1 MTGPH
6 HLGSQAFRDDYGLRY
21 AYVAGAMVKGIASEA
36 LVARVARTG
45 ALAFYGAGGVR
56 MEKVEAAV
64 REIRTLL
71 PDGEAFGVNLLAH
84 HGAPE
89 AESDFVNL
97 LLRLDVRNIEA
108 SAYIQV
114 TPALVKFRLSG
125 ARSGPR
131 GAVAQHRIMG
141 KLSRPEVA
149 RQFLA
154 PAPQAMVA
162 QLLQEGQ
169 LTAEEAA
176 CAAQLPLASDI
187 CVEADSGGHT
197 DMGAMA
203 VLLPSILRLRDAAQ
217 AQHRFDAPTRVGAGG
232 GVGAP
237 EQAAA
242 AFLMGADFIV
252 TGSINQC
259 TVEAGTSEAV
269 KTMLQSVSV
278 QDTAYAP
285 AGDMFEMGAKIQ
297 VLKKGVF
304 FPARAGRLHDLW
316 RLHDG
321 LDALD
326 AATRREIQE
335 KYFRRS
341 FEEVWRETQDHY
353 LRVAPAEIERA
364 ERNPKAKMALVFRWY
379 FIHSMRLALEGAP
392 DRRVDYQVH
401 CGPALGAFNQWVA
414 DTPLADWRNRHAD
427 TLATM
432 LMQGAADYINQR
444 LRAFA

>member
-1 MTGPH
+1 
-6 HLGSQAFRDDYGLRY
+6 
-21 AYVAGAMVKGIASEA
+21 
-36 LVARVARTG
+36 
-45 ALAFYGAGGVR
+45 
-56 MEKVEAAV
+56 
-64 REIRTLL
+64 
-71 PDGEAFGVNLLAH
+71 
-84 HGAPE
+84 
-89 AESDFVNL
+89 
-97 LLRLDVRNIEA
+97 
-108 SAYIQV
+108 
-114 TPALVKFRLSG
+114 
-125 ARSGPR
+125 
-131 GAVAQHRIMG
+131 
-141 KLSRPEVA
+141 
-149 RQFLA
+149 
-154 PAPQAMVA
+154 
-162 QLLQEGQ
+162 
-169 LTAEEAA
+169 
-176 CAAQLPLASDI
+176 
-187 CVEADSGGHT
+187 
-197 DMGAMA
+197 
-203 VLLPSILRLRDAAQ
+203 
-217 AQHRFDAPTRVGAGG
+217 
-232 GVGAP
+232 
-237 EQAAA
+237 
-242 AFLMGADFIV
+242 
-252 TGSINQC
+252 
-259 TVEAGTSEAV
+259 
-269 KTMLQSVSV
+269 MLQSVSV